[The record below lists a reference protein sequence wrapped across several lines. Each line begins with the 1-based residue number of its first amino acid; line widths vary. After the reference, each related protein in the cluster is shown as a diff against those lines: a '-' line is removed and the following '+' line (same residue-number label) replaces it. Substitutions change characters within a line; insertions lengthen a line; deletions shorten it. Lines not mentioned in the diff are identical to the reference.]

1 MVISKKTIIF
11 QGFRGGSNINRGGGG
26 GGGPNAECYTFLKK
40 PIKYV
45 IFRGALEP
53 LSHLWTRECILLP

>member
-11 QGFRGGSNINRGGGG
+11 QGFRGGVQHFPGVGVQMLYI
-26 GGGPNAECYTFLKK
+26 LKK

-45 IFRGALEP
+45 IFQGAPEP
-53 LSHLWTRECILLP
+53 LSHLWTRECIRLP

>member
-1 MVISKKTIIF
+1 MVISKKIIIF
-11 QGFRGGSNINRGGGG
+11 QGFRGGSNINRGRGD
-26 GGGPNAECYTFLKK
+26 PNAECYTFLKK